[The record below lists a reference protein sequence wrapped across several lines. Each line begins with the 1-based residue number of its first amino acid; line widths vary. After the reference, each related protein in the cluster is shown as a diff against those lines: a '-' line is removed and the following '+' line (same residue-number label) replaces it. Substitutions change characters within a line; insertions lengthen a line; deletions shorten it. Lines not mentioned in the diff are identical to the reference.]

1 MSLKPVPYI
10 IFDLLHPKLINRSK
24 DLDKKRPPCYGN
36 KKHTSCFGRGLL
48 TRQSIIIW
56 LHQRIEDFEILFT
69 IFTTTNCTAQKFF
82 LKIKITLC
90 KSRTGYGATW
100 SQLSPKSDISRH
112 YSLNEKEGSLK
123 APCFFGVDFF
133 HALKSNLSESRSFKI
148 NLLELLHLIKV
159 IPMFLCQG
167 FTTVVN
173 HCNG

>member
-1 MSLKPVPYI
+1 MP
-10 IFDLLHPKLINRSK
+10 
-24 DLDKKRPPCYGN
+24 
-36 KKHTSCFGRGLL
+36 
-48 TRQSIIIW
+48 
-56 LHQRIEDFEILFT
+56 
-69 IFTTTNCTAQKFF
+69 QKIF
-82 LKIKITLC
+82 LKIKITLY
-90 KSRTGYGATW
+90 KSRAGYVATW

-167 FTTVVN
+167 FTTVEN
-173 HCNG
+173 HCNGYRSAFLCSAGFKFWMQWVITTKGRCNYGWPDDHPISLYHSNLPPNYERVF

>member
-1 MSLKPVPYI
+1 MP
-10 IFDLLHPKLINRSK
+10 
-24 DLDKKRPPCYGN
+24 
-36 KKHTSCFGRGLL
+36 
-48 TRQSIIIW
+48 
-56 LHQRIEDFEILFT
+56 
-69 IFTTTNCTAQKFF
+69 QKIF
-82 LKIKITLC
+82 LKIKITLY
-90 KSRTGYGATW
+90 KSRAGYVATW

-167 FTTVVN
+167 FTTVEN
-173 HCNG
+173 HCNGYRLAFLCSVGFLIESPFFKKCEKSLFLNKVLSFECLNLKHLKSEKVNEHWFRWVSCPIIL